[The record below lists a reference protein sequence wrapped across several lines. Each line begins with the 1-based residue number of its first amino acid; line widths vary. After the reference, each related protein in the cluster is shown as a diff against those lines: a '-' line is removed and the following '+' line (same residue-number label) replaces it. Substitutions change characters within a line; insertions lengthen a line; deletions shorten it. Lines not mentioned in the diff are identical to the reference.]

1 MVTENRGHSKYPE
14 AALIITS
21 AATAPSPL
29 GPAIQHS
36 GRGIAYRVGAMVCMA
51 LLSAIVKWCGSRGIN
66 VFQIIFFRNAFAF
79 VPLGIYIW
87 RTTGFG
93 VLRTQRPLGHLARST
108 IGLVGMV
115 SGFSAVQ
122 FLPLTSATAFNFASP
137 LFMTALAAL
146 ILHEKVG
153 RHRWG
158 AVAVGFI
165 GVLVMVRP
173 DASHAAHAGAAH
185 VGQIGGQIAGVSKS
199 LIGTVLALMGA
210 AGAAGAMIAVRE
222 IGRTERGPT
231 IVFYFTLAGA
241 TLGLVSLPFV
251 WVTPDPATLALLIL
265 AGLIGGVG
273 QMFLTEALR
282 VAPVGVV
289 APFDYTQLIWA
300 SLIGYFVWGEL
311 PHPATLI
318 GAGIVAASGIYIL
331 YRELRILRAG

>member
-1 MVTENRGHSKYPE
+1 MR
-14 AALIITS
+14 I
-21 AATAPSPL
+21 
-29 GPAIQHS
+29 
-36 GRGIAYRVGAMVCMA
+36 
-51 LLSAIVKWCGSRGIN
+51 
-66 VFQIIFFRNAFAF
+66 
-79 VPLGIYIW
+79 LGIDPGL

-108 IGLVGMV
+108 VGLVGMV

-146 ILHEKVG
+146 ILKEKVG
-153 RHRWG
+153 RHRWA
-158 AVAVGFI
+158 AVAVGFV

-173 DASHAAHAGAAH
+173 APGPLHPVGAAMA
-185 VGQIGGQIAGVSKS
+185 GGDYKALLH
-199 LIGTVLALMGA
+199 LIGVGLALLGA

>member
-1 MVTENRGHSKYPE
+1 M
-14 AALIITS
+14 AAPADTVRT
-21 AATAPSPL
+21 TASPL
-29 GPAIQHS
+29 GPAVQHS
-36 GRGIAYRVGAMVCMA
+36 GRGIAFRIGAMVCMA
-51 LLSAIVKWCGSRGIN
+51 LLSALVKWCGSRGIN
-66 VFQIIFFRNAFAF
+66 VFQIIFFRNFFAF

-108 IGLVGMV
+108 VGLVGMV

-146 ILHEKVG
+146 ILKEKVG
-153 RHRWG
+153 RHRWA
-158 AVAVGFI
+158 AVAVGFV

-173 DASHAAHAGAAH
+173 APGPLHPVGAAMA
-185 VGQIGGQIAGVSKS
+185 GGDHKALLH
-199 LIGTVLALMGA
+199 LIGVGLALLGA

-251 WVTPDPATLALLIL
+251 WVTPDPATLALLVL

-273 QMFLTEALR
+273 QMLLTEALR

-300 SLIGYFVWGEL
+300 SLIGFFIWGEL
-311 PHPATLI
+311 PHPATVI
-318 GAGIVAASGIYIL
+318 GAVIVAASGIYIL
-331 YRELRILRAG
+331 YRELRILRAGAA

>member
-1 MVTENRGHSKYPE
+1 
-14 AALIITS
+14 
-21 AATAPSPL
+21 
-29 GPAIQHS
+29 
-36 GRGIAYRVGAMVCMA
+36 MVCMA
-51 LLSAIVKWCGSRGIN
+51 LLSALVKWCGSRGIN

-79 VPLGIYIW
+79 VPLGLYIW
-87 RTTGFG
+87 RTTGFS

-158 AVAVGFI
+158 AVARGFI

-173 DASHAAHAGAAH
+173 DAGHPVQVGAAH
-185 VGQIGGQIAGVSKS
+185 VGLIAGVSKT

-210 AGAAGAMIAVRE
+210 AGAAGAMIAVRQ

-251 WVTPDPATLALLIL
+251 WVTPDGATLGLLIL

-300 SLIGYFVWGEL
+300 SLIGFFVWGEL
-311 PHPATLI
+311 PHPATVI

-331 YRELRILRAG
+331 YRELRVLRAG

>member
-1 MVTENRGHSKYPE
+1 M
-14 AALIITS
+14 
-21 AATAPSPL
+21 AATAQPASSPL
-29 GPAIQHS
+29 GPAVQHA
-36 GRGIAYRVGAMVCMA
+36 GRGIAFRIGAMVCMA
-51 LLSAIVKWCGSRGIN
+51 ALSALVKWCGSRGIN

-87 RTTGFG
+87 RTTGFS

-108 IGLVGMV
+108 IGISAMV
-115 SGFSAVQ
+115 CSFSAVQ
-122 FLPLTSATAFNFASP
+122 FLPLTAATAFNFASP

-153 RHRWG
+153 PHRWG

-173 DASHAAHAGAAH
+173 APGPLHPIGAAMAGADHKALTH
-185 VGQIGGQIAGVSKS
+185 
-199 LIGTVLALMGA
+199 LIGTGLALLGA

-231 IVFYFTLAGA
+231 IVFYFTLAGTA
-241 TLGLVSLPFV
+241 VGLVSLPFV

-273 QMFLTEALR
+273 QMLLTEALR

-300 SLIGYFVWGEL
+300 SLFGFFIWGEL

-331 YRELRILRAG
+331 YRELRVLRGAAPQAA

>member
-1 MVTENRGHSKYPE
+1 M
-14 AALIITS
+14 AAS
-21 AATAPSPL
+21 ADSPATTASPL
-29 GPAIQHS
+29 GPAVQHA

-51 LLSAIVKWCGSRGIN
+51 ALSALVKWCGSRGIN

-87 RTTGFG
+87 RTSGLT

-108 IGLVGMV
+108 IGISAMV
-115 SGFSAVQ
+115 CSFSAVQ

-153 RHRWG
+153 PHRWG

-173 DASHAAHAGAAH
+173 EPGHMN
-185 VGQIGGQIAGVSKS
+185 
-199 LIGTVLALMGA
+199 LIGAGLSLAGA

-251 WVTPDPATLALLIL
+251 WVTPDPLTLALLIL

-273 QMFLTEALR
+273 QMLLTEALR

-289 APFDYTQLIWA
+289 APFDYTQLVWA
-300 SLIGYFVWGEL
+300 SLIGFFVWGEL
-311 PHPATLI
+311 PGAATLI
-318 GAGIVAASGIYIL
+318 GAAIVAASGIYIL
-331 YRELRILRAG
+331 YRELRILRAGDVAPG